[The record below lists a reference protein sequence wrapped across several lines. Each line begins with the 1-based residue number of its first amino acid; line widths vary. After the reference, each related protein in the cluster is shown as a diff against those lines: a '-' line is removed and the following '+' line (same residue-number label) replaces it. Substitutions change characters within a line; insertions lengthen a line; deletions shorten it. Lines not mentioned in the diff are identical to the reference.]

1 MSKAFTRESDDAPEP
16 AIRPL
21 VSVLPPGVKNY
32 ITPKGAEQLR
42 RESER
47 LTAEPVSPASQR
59 RLYELQQSLMSA
71 VVVASSPLPWEQ
83 VQFGAWVTV
92 CDRQGEQQIYQIV
105 GVDETDIEQN
115 RISWRS
121 PLAKALLKAK
131 VGEEVRF
138 RVPAGEEHL
147 KIIGIRYD

>member
-21 VSVLPPGVKNY
+21 ASVLPPGVKNY
-32 ITPKGAEQLR
+32 ITPNGAEQLR

-47 LTAEPVSPASQR
+47 LMAEPASPASQR

-71 VVVASSPLPWEQ
+71 VVVASPPLPWEQ

-92 CDRQGEQQIYQIV
+92 RNRQGEQQIYQIV

-138 RVPAGEEHL
+138 RAPAGEEHL
-147 KIIGIRYD
+147 KIIAIRYD